1 MLCYRYSEAV
11 INNLL
16 RCVSVVT
23 IPYHQK
29 QELKK
34 HDKKQAKFTFLI
46 FCEIKMVKMFRFGFR
61 KIMASLLYVKIDQ
74 TDILTGTAVP
84 KGSSS
89 YLYVMGRRRE
99 EGEYTTWSCKPSPWR
114 AHIYTYSMEVQLI
127 NRLENLEET
136 THTESPLPQ
145 GIEPAI
151 SLL

>member
-1 MLCYRYSEAV
+1 M
-11 INNLL
+11 
-16 RCVSVVT
+16 
-23 IPYHQK
+23 
-29 QELKK
+29 
-34 HDKKQAKFTFLI
+34 
-46 FCEIKMVKMFRFGFR
+46 
-61 KIMASLLYVKIDQ
+61 
-74 TDILTGTAVP
+74 P

-89 YLYVMGRRRE
+89 YLYVMGRGRRE